1 MRFSI
6 FLDLISIFT
15 CMKFKIVLEKDVD
28 GGFVATVPSL
38 PGCVSQGETE
48 EEALAN
54 VTEAISLHM
63 ASLAADGQ
71 PIIKT
76 VSKKIKESVVS
87 VSL

>member
-1 MRFSI
+1 
-6 FLDLISIFT
+6 
-15 CMKFKIVLEKDVD
+15 MKFKIVLEKDVD

-54 VTEAISLHM
+54 IKEAISLHM
-63 ASLAADGQ
+63 GSLAADGQ
-71 PIIKT
+71 PLVKT

>member
-1 MRFSI
+1 
-6 FLDLISIFT
+6 
-15 CMKFKIVLEKDVD
+15 MKFKIVLEKDED

-54 VTEAISLHM
+54 VKEAISLHM
-63 ASLAADGQ
+63 ESLAADGQ
-71 PIIKT
+71 PIIT
-76 VSKKIKESVVS
+76 VVSKKIKESVVS

>member
-1 MRFSI
+1 
-6 FLDLISIFT
+6 
-15 CMKFKIVLEKDVD
+15 MKFKIVLEKDED

-48 EEALAN
+48 EEALSN
-54 VTEAISLHM
+54 VKEAISLHM
-63 ASLAADGQ
+63 ESLAADGQ
-71 PIIKT
+71 PIVKV

>member
-1 MRFSI
+1 
-6 FLDLISIFT
+6 
-15 CMKFKIVLEKDVD
+15 MKFKIVLEKDED

-48 EEALAN
+48 EEALTN
-54 VTEAISLHM
+54 IKEAISLHM
-63 ASLAADGQ
+63 ESLAADGQ
-71 PIIKT
+71 PIVKI

>member
-1 MRFSI
+1 
-6 FLDLISIFT
+6 
-15 CMKFKIVLEKDVD
+15 MKFKIVLEKDVD

>member
-1 MRFSI
+1 
-6 FLDLISIFT
+6 
-15 CMKFKIVLEKDVD
+15 MKFKIVLEKDED

-54 VTEAISLHM
+54 IKEAISLHM
-63 ASLAADGQ
+63 ESLAADGQ
-71 PIIKT
+71 PIVKI
-76 VSKKIKESVVS
+76 VSKRIKESVVS

>member
-1 MRFSI
+1 
-6 FLDLISIFT
+6 
-15 CMKFKIVLEKDVD
+15 MKFKIVLEKDED

-54 VTEAISLHM
+54 VKEAISLHM
-63 ASLAADGQ
+63 ESLAADGQ
-71 PIIKT
+71 PIVKI

>member
-1 MRFSI
+1 
-6 FLDLISIFT
+6 
-15 CMKFKIVLEKDVD
+15 MKFKIVLEKDEE

-54 VTEAISLHM
+54 IKEAISLHM
-63 ASLAADGQ
+63 ESLAADGQ
-71 PIIKT
+71 PIVKAA
-76 VSKKIKESVVS
+76 SKKIKESVVS

>member
-1 MRFSI
+1 
-6 FLDLISIFT
+6 
-15 CMKFKIVLEKDVD
+15 MKFKIVLEKDED

-48 EEALAN
+48 EEALSN
-54 VTEAISLHM
+54 VKEAISLHM
-63 ASLAADGQ
+63 ESLAADGQ
-71 PIIKT
+71 PIVKK

>member
-1 MRFSI
+1 
-6 FLDLISIFT
+6 
-15 CMKFKIVLEKDVD
+15 MKFKIVLEKDED

-54 VTEAISLHM
+54 VKEAISLHM
-63 ASLAADGQ
+63 ESLAADGQ
-71 PIIKT
+71 PIVKI
-76 VSKKIKESVVS
+76 VSKKIKESVAS